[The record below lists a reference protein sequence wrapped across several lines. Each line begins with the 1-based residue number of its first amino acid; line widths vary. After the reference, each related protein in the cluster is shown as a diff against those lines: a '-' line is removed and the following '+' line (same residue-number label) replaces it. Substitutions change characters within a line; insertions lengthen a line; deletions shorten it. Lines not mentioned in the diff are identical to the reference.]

1 MATATRPYLVENNTG
16 AKRLVM
22 AGNQSQARNFVTK
35 SEYGVKL
42 VNASEVIK
50 LLAAGMQVEDAS
62 ADPVE
67 PTEEPGA
74 EQGPAVGAGES
85 E

>member
-1 MATATRPYLVENNTG
+1 MATATRPYLVESQTG

-42 VNASEVIK
+42 VNASEIIK
-50 LLAAGMQVEDAS
+50 LLASGMKVEDAGS
-62 ADPVE
+62 EPVE
-67 PTEEPGA
+67 PAEDPATE
-74 EQGPAVGAGES
+74 QPAVATAGDAE
-85 E
+85 